1 MPRPILERLQSSRPL
16 LLDGATGTELSR
28 RGVDLDTPSWTAGAI
43 LEAPRVLWQIHRD
56 YVEAGADIVTA
67 NTFRTHARNLAAIGQ
82 AARTR
87 ELTFRAVEIAR
98 DAAGKTA
105 YVAGS
110 MAPLEDCYSPQNT
123 PESDS
128 LLAEHLCMAENLAAA
143 KVDFILVE
151 TQLTIREGTIAA
163 RAASATG
170 LPFGVSFVCNAAG
183 QLLSGESLLNAY
195 LAIAPLQ
202 PALFLV
208 NCVPVEEVLTDLAP
222 LRAQTVQIPLG
233 AYANTGRLL
242 ANGSWEAT
250 KGELPAV
257 YAEFV
262 EQWKQA
268 DMKAFGGC
276 CGTTPEHISYIY
288 KRLYESNKEL

>member
-28 RGVDLDTPSWTAGAI
+28 RGIDLNSPSWTAGAI
-43 LEAPRVLWQIHRD
+43 LESPRVLWQIHRD
-56 YVEAGADIVTA
+56 YVDAGAEMITA
-67 NTFRTHARNLAAIGQ
+67 NTFRTHSRNLIALGQ
-82 AARTR
+82 AARAR
-87 ELTFRAVEIAR
+87 ELTQRAVEIAR
-98 DAAGKTA
+98 DAAGKMA

-128 LLAEHLCMAENLAAA
+128 LRAEHGRMAETLAAA

-151 TQLTIREGTIAA
+151 TQLTIREGAIAA
-163 RAASATG
+163 QAASATG

-183 QLLSGESLLNAY
+183 QILSGESLLEAY

-202 PALFLV
+202 PTLFLV
-208 NCVPVEEVLTDLAP
+208 NCVPVEEVLDDLAA
-222 LRAQTVQIPLG
+222 LQTQMVQIPLG
-233 AYANTGRLL
+233 AYGNTGRLL

-262 EQWKQA
+262 EQWVQA
-268 DMKAFGGC
+268 NFKAVGGC
-276 CGTTPEHISYIY
+276 CGTTPEHISLVS
-288 KRLYESNKEL
+288 KMLYEH